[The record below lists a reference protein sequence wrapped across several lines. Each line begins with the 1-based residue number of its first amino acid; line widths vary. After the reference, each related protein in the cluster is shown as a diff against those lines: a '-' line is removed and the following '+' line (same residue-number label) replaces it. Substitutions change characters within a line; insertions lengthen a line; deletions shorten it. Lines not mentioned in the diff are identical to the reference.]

1 MRKLFLALLILVLFA
16 GGFMLVTLRNVFGHD
31 DDDLSVQV
39 KENENK
45 YRFYAYYSRHKTKR
59 IQRYL
64 DHELTSDKNVFRN
77 ARIDAD
83 MTVDNNILVHVT
95 CKPGLLVI
103 DLDKTKN
110 DSAAYYK
117 IKEVGEELRRKLGE
131 D

>member
-1 MRKLFLALLILVLFA
+1 M
-16 GGFMLVTLRNVFGHD
+16 
-31 DDDLSVQV
+31 
-39 KENENK
+39 
-45 YRFYAYYSRHKTKR
+45 
-59 IQRYL
+59 
-64 DHELTSDKNVFRN
+64 DHELSSDNNVFRN

-83 MTVDNNILVHVT
+83 MTLEDNILVHVK

-117 IKEVGEELRRKLGE
+117 IKEVGEEIKRKLGE